1 MDNVNFSGEWTG
13 HFRQAENGTE
23 VIFTESINLKKW
35 WLYPFALL
43 YLKLQQKRY
52 IVNGSTN
59 YIIRHLQGSENHLLR
74 EFLYEAIYIPE
85 GVKPPSKD
93 VVDLPELKLYIED
106 FGKKKD
112 DFCLVAD
119 CEGKVVGAVW
129 VRIMNDYG
137 HVDDRT
143 PSLSIS
149 LYKEYRSK
157 GIGSHLMRE
166 MFRLL
171 ESKGYSRVS
180 LSVQKANYAAR
191 MYLKLGFKV
200 INETE
205 EEFVM
210 LKDLSLSN

>member
-1 MDNVNFSGEWTG
+1 MGSAPASLADNPFLITLLLEMQTTIFLRTEMSRKTEYVHNPCFLSANILKILGV
-13 HFRQAENGTE
+13 FAEN
-23 VIFTESINLKKW
+23 
-35 WLYPFALL
+35 
-43 YLKLQQKRY
+43 Q
-52 IVNGSTN
+52 
-59 YIIRHLQGSENHLLR
+59 R

-180 LSVQKANYAAR
+180 LSVQKANYAVR
-191 MYLKLGFKV
+191 MYLKLGFK
-200 INETE
+200 IIHETE

-210 LKDLSLSN
+210 LKDLSLSY

>member
-1 MDNVNFSGEWTG
+1 M
-13 HFRQAENGTE
+13 
-23 VIFTESINLKKW
+23 
-35 WLYPFALL
+35 
-43 YLKLQQKRY
+43 
-52 IVNGSTN
+52 NGSAK

-93 VVDLPELKLYIED
+93 VVDLP
-106 FGKKKD
+106 
-112 DFCLVAD
+112 
-119 CEGKVVGAVW
+119 EGKVVGAVW

-180 LSVQKANYAAR
+180 LSVQKANYAVR
-191 MYLKLGFKV
+191 MYLKLGFK
-200 INETE
+200 IIHETE

-210 LKDLSLSN
+210 LKDLSLSY

>member
-1 MDNVNFSGEWTG
+1 M
-13 HFRQAENGTE
+13 
-23 VIFTESINLKKW
+23 
-35 WLYPFALL
+35 
-43 YLKLQQKRY
+43 
-52 IVNGSTN
+52 NGSTN

-74 EFLYEAIYIPE
+74 EFL
-85 GVKPPSKD
+85 
-93 VVDLPELKLYIED
+93 ED

-171 ESKGYSRVS
+171 ESKGYSRGS